1 MARTSVTVWYDP
13 EGDFLEVIFDPSRPG
28 YFRETQD
35 DRVMEKVDEHGSL
48 LGFSIIGVA
57 SMRSGSPLEVALP
70 SIEA

>member
-1 MARTSVTVWYDP
+1 MRSLTVWYDG
-13 EGDFLEVIFDPSRPG
+13 EGDFLEVVFDPSRPG

-35 DRVMEKVDEHGSL
+35 DRVMEKVDEQGTL

-70 SIEA
+70 SINA